1 MAIPPTPGDPRLSLR
16 PAPSGGEHD
25 APSPRLGGQGVACL
39 WCGLTSSG
47 GGSVSVL
54 CMSPREQNAPMP
66 HWQGLRSPHRPLMAT
81 QHDVGVLERPFP
93 PVLWGFGLVH
103 RELGWP
109 MP

>member
-66 HWQGLRSPHRPLMAT
+66 HWQGQACWRRKDSP
-81 QHDVGVLERPFP
+81 PFP
-93 PVLWGFGLVH
+93 LVCAIAPCVPH
-103 RELGWP
+103 GRLACLGSRFLAQKKCF
-109 MP
+109 